1 MRQQL
6 VTPRIEVTLV
16 HLGCYL
22 VIVVVYSYHNWAEL
36 LITFLS
42 RKLLWLLLA
51 LCELVFRKG
60 ASRSVQLNCSV
71 QCVWCVF
78 SNRFS
83 LSISGDR
90 SILSLLFKAMRK
102 KNSESLA
109 MEQEGYHIIWEE
121 RGSLW
126 PQHSEGWGRKTLR
139 SRPACAIQRSFW
151 DKSDGRENK
160 KEKEAISVLAVYWL
174 INLKFFQLQ
183 FAQTW
188 YHPKPG
194 VVGMRLCLTN
204 PEEHQ
209 RSW

>member
-6 VTPRIEVTLV
+6 VTPRIEVMLV

-102 KNSESLA
+102 KKFWKS
-109 MEQEGYHIIWEE
+109 GYGTRRLSHN
-121 RGSLW
+121 L
-126 PQHSEGWGRKTLR
+126 GRKGKPVAPALR
-139 SRPACAIQRSFW
+139 RLRQKDTKIKASLCHTEIFLRQKWRQR
-151 DKSDGRENK
+151 E
-160 KEKEAISVLAVYWL
+160 
-174 INLKFFQLQ
+174 
-183 FAQTW
+183 
-188 YHPKPG
+188 
-194 VVGMRLCLTN
+194 
-204 PEEHQ
+204 
-209 RSW
+209 